1 MQMYMRFPEW
11 RKKAL
16 TLSYDD
22 NGEQNEKLVEILNRY
37 GIKCTFN
44 LNSGLF
50 AQEGVAYEKNTL
62 FRPMTAARWAK
73 LLKGTPHEVAVHGL
87 THPHLEEMS
96 PSSALY
102 EILADRANLEGIF
115 GRLVRGMAYPY
126 GTYNDETVS
135 AAKAA
140 GIVYSRTVEYTE
152 KFDVPADWLRLK
164 ATCWHTYPELLDLA
178 DRFKNKPVW
187 DNAQLFY
194 LWGHAYEFERDGN
207 WNVLEDFC
215 KLLSGSEEIWYATN
229 IEVYDCVE
237 TYRRLQ
243 FSADSRTVYNPSALP
258 AWLEIDGRR
267 YKIEGGETKRLERG

>member
-102 EILADRANLEGIF
+102 EILDLLI
-115 GRLVRGMAYPY
+115 LHLLPV
-126 GTYNDETVS
+126 VS
-135 AAKAA
+135 
-140 GIVYSRTVEYTE
+140 RE
-152 KFDVPADWLRLK
+152 
-164 ATCWHTYPELLDLA
+164 DL
-178 DRFKNKPVW
+178 
-187 DNAQLFY
+187 
-194 LWGHAYEFERDGN
+194 HRDISLACRCDGFPDLGN
-207 WNVLEDFC
+207 E
-215 KLLSGSEEIWYATN
+215 
-229 IEVYDCVE
+229 
-237 TYRRLQ
+237 
-243 FSADSRTVYNPSALP
+243 
-258 AWLEIDGRR
+258 
-267 YKIEGGETKRLERG
+267 